1 MQAQTLVDLVKG
13 TLLDSKGR
21 NIHVLDVQKLTDITD
36 FMVIVSGTSS
46 VHIRSMT
53 DKLVEAMHKQN
64 LRPVGIEGVDPGDWV
79 LIDCGDVVVHLMR
92 PQTRDFYNLEKLWDS
107 GETSD
112 VLNV

>member
-21 NIHVLDVQKLTDITD
+21 DIHVLDVQKLTDITD

>member
-21 NIHVLDVQKLTDITD
+21 DIHVLDVQKLTDITD

-112 VLNV
+112 VLSV

>member
-1 MQAQTLVDLVKG
+1 MQAQALVDLIKN

-21 NIHVLDVQKLTDITD
+21 DIRVLDVQKLTDITD

-53 DKLVEAMHKQN
+53 DKLVEAMHKQD
-64 LRPVGIEGVDPGDWV
+64 LRPVGIEGADLGDWV

-107 GETSD
+107 GEASD

>member
-1 MQAQTLVDLVKG
+1 MQAELLLDLVKR

-21 NIHVLDVQKLTDITD
+21 NIHVLDVRKLTDITD
-36 FMVIVSGTSS
+36 FMAIASGTST

-53 DKLVEAMHKQN
+53 DKLVEAMYKQN
-64 LRPVGIEGVDPGDWV
+64 MRPVGIEGADPGDWV

-107 GETSD
+107 GKTSD
-112 VLNV
+112 VSNV

>member
-1 MQAQTLVDLVKG
+1 MRAQALVDLVKH

-21 NIHVLDVQKLTDITD
+21 DMHILDVRKLTDITD
-36 FMVIVSGTSS
+36 FMVIASGTSS
-46 VHIRSMT
+46 IHIRSMT
-53 DKLVEAMHKQN
+53 EKLVEAMNKHN
-64 LRPVGIEGVDPGDWV
+64 LRPVGIEGADPGDWV

-107 GETSD
+107 GEASD

>member
-1 MQAQTLVDLVKG
+1 MQALALVDLLKD

-21 NIHVLDVQKLTDITD
+21 DIRVLDVQKLTDITD

-64 LRPVGIEGVDPGDWV
+64 LRPVGIEGADPGDWV

-107 GETSD
+107 GEASD